1 MNNQSTFCSELINW
15 IENNINERLHLDDIA
30 LKSGYSKWHLQ
41 RLFKNNTGISLGLF
55 IKRRKLE
62 FAYNDIL
69 TKKDTITEI
78 ALNYGFESLQGFTRA
93 FTSDINFPLQIS
105 VKTVYGN
112 NQTSYA
118 GLHSARHFYMKG

>member
-1 MNNQSTFCSELINW
+1 MNNQSIFCSELINW

-93 FTSDINFPLQIS
+93 FTRRYQFPPSDIRKNR
-105 VKTVYGN
+105 VRK
-112 NQTSYA
+112 
-118 GLHSARHFYMKG
+118 